1 MKIINNYKAI
11 VSDLDGTLTINKTEV
26 GDINYSTLEKLKKE
40 NVLRIIAT
48 GRSYY
53 SAKKILPPDFPI
65 DYLIFSSGAGVIDW
79 KAKKLIAQH
88 NIGKEEVLM
97 AVDILKEEYTDF
109 MIHFPVPENHNFY
122 FHQTNRSNPDFERR
136 INLYQEFAEELN
148 GKDLKGAAQ
157 LLAVIHNETE
167 EEFEN
172 IRRRIDFL
180 NIIKTTSPLDDSTLW
195 MELFPRNVSK
205 SQTAQRLIDDLG
217 ISKRDV
223 IAIGNDYNDE
233 DLLEWAGKSYVV
245 GNAPE
250 VFKVKYSVC
259 KPNYEN
265 GFTSI
270 VKKHFDV

>member
-1 MKIINNYKAI
+1 MNNFKAI

-26 GDINYSTLEKLKKE
+26 GDINYSTLEKLEKE
-40 NVLRIIAT
+40 NVLRVIAT

-65 DYLIFSSGAGVIDW
+65 DYLVFSSGAGVIDW
-79 KAKKLIAQH
+79 KTKKLIAQH
-88 NIGKEEVLM
+88 NIEKEKVSR
-97 AVDILKEEYTDF
+97 AVNILKEEYTDF

-122 FHQTNRSNPDFERR
+122 YHQTNRSNPDFERR
-136 INLYQEFAEELN
+136 INLYHEFAEELN
-148 GKDLKGAAQ
+148 GQELREAAQ

-167 EEFEN
+167 EEFEK
-172 IRRRIDFL
+172 IKEKIDFL
-180 NIIKTTSPLDDSTLW
+180 NIIRTTSPLDDSTVW
-195 MELFPRNVSK
+195 MELFPADVSK
-205 SQTAQRLIDDLG
+205 SQSAQRLADDLG
-217 ISKRDV
+217 INSKEI

-233 DLLEWAGKSYVV
+233 DLLDWAGKSYVV

-250 VFKVKYSVC
+250 VFKERYSFC

-270 VKKHFDV
+270 VKKHF